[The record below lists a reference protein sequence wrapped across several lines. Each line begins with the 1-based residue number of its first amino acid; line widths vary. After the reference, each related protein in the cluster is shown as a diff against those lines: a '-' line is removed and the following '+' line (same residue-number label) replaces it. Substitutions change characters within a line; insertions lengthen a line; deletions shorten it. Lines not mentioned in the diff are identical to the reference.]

1 MLWKN
6 ESKKI
11 IILICLMLVN
21 QVFANDVLD
30 LLIKDYY
37 NEKNENLYN
46 KNGNKKM
53 IDSNFEIN
61 RGKSN
66 LKISNSELLE
76 IAEKIY
82 KNETGGKREN
92 LVVWNSGE
100 NFPSLGIGHFI
111 WAKSSGSNGI
121 FGESL
126 PGLVQFYKEKGVE
139 LPKLLAEN
147 RFEPWSSR
155 TELLDKKLNGD
166 KDIEEL
172 INFFDKTRDIQV
184 LYIFNRLQDSLE
196 KMVKASPNGENI
208 KNQFYRVANSKNG
221 LYALIDYVNFKGEGI
236 ATSSSYN
243 NQGWGLK
250 QVLENMH
257 GTSNGESAVSEF
269 SDVAKEV
276 LTNRVLNAPR
286 NETQWLV
293 GWHNRVDTY
302 KK

>member
-46 KNGNKKM
+46 KNENKKT
-53 IDSNFEIN
+53 IDSNFVIN

-66 LKISNSELLE
+66 LKISNSELME

-82 KNETGGKREN
+82 RNETGGKREN
-92 LVVWNSGE
+92 LVAWNSGE
-100 NFPSLGIGHFI
+100 NFPSLGVGHFI
-111 WAKSSGSNGI
+111 WAKSSDSNGI

-139 LPKLLAEN
+139 LPKLLSEN
-147 RFEPWSSR
+147 RFAPWKNR
-155 TELLDKKLNGD
+155 AELMEKKSNGD
-166 KDIEEL
+166 NDIEEL
-172 INFFDKTRDIQV
+172 INFFDNTRDIQI
-184 LYIFNRLQDSLE
+184 LYIFNRLEDSLD
-196 KMVKASPNGENI
+196 KMVKASENGENI

-236 ATSSSYN
+236 TTSSLYN
-243 NQGWGLK
+243 NQGWGLR

-257 GTSNGESAVSEF
+257 GTSNGESAVTEF
-269 SDVAKEV
+269 AESAKEI

-286 NETQWLV
+286 NETQWLI